1 VHERER
7 ESARGTE
14 AYDALEA
21 IVSLRDR
28 GAAEGVGLDD
38 LSAGVEVTLVH
49 VVDDLRPRQ
58 GQEVVVALERLGMI
72 DEPSACAIAT
82 ATAIAIVAE
91 REVAGVSTCAEAEHR
106 ASRTSIVLL
115 GEFVGLQGRASGT
128 IHDHDALAERGA
140 QLRKAVVCWHPR
152 PSAVRV
158 SHNRS
163 NRSVD
168 RNSAPRMVVMSL
180 M

>member
-7 ESARGTE
+7 ERARGTE

-72 DEPSACAIAT
+72 DEPSACAT
-82 ATAIAIVAE
+82 AIPIAIVAE

-140 QLRKAVVCWHPR
+140 QLRKAVVCWRPR